1 MPGQD
6 REPSDDAEATSPTD
20 AEASSPTDA
29 RASSSTD
36 GEASYP
42 TDVVA
47 LARELVRIPSEN
59 PPGEERAVAEYV
71 VDWARAHDL
80 DAELLD
86 TPGYPERPNAVVTVG
101 DASQNA
107 TDAPDATDATDG
119 TGRRLVL
126 NGHTDVVPA
135 GDPEAWT
142 YDPYA
147 AEVVTE
153 RDDAGVEREVL
164 YGRGTADMKMG
175 LALALVTAREFADR
189 IDSDDGEA
197 AEAGDSEAAEAGDGE
212 ATEAGDVDGG
222 LVVHA
227 AAGEETGIPGTR
239 TCIDAG
245 YGGDYAIVLEP
256 TDLKV
261 ATSAKGV
268 VTYRVTARGES
279 THASH
284 PDEGANAIDAAR
296 ELFDRVDDYDAEL
309 REREDDLVGR
319 GYASVTSVEAG
330 TAGNMGVIPDVC
342 EFLLDRRVLPGESIE
357 DVDAEVDE
365 LLAEAAGE
373 AGVDAERE
381 TVQYYESASIPADHA
396 FAELVRA
403 ETGDRAPSDPWG
415 MTAATDAREFVA
427 AGIPAVVW
435 GPGSLSQAHTVD
447 EHVDLAEARDARDVL
462 ASVVERVLDGA
473 LDD

>member
-1 MPGQD
+1 MVADGGVT
-6 REPSDDAEATSPTD
+6 DDA
-20 AEASSPTDA
+20 
-29 RASSSTD
+29 
-36 GEASYP
+36 YP
-42 TDVVA
+42 TDLVA

-71 VDWARAHDL
+71 VEWARAHDL

-86 TPGYPERPNAVVTVG
+86 TPGYPERPNAVVAVG
-101 DASQNA
+101 DCPR
-107 TDAPDATDATDG
+107 DGEGDRGDDATDG
-119 TGRRLVL
+119 DAPTLVL

-135 GDPEAWT
+135 GDPEEWT
-142 YDPYA
+142 RGPYA
-147 AEVVTE
+147 ADVARE
-153 RDDAGVEREVL
+153 RDADGREREVL
-164 YGRGTADMKMG
+164 YGRGSADMKTG
-175 LALALVTAREFADR
+175 LALALVTANAFAERFEHGGVDGAP
-189 IDSDDGEA
+189 DDGA
-197 AEAGDSEAAEAGDGE
+197 L
-212 ATEAGDVDGG
+212 DGG
-222 LVVHA
+222 ALDDAALVVHA

-239 TCIDAG
+239 TCIEEG
-245 YGGDYAIVLEP
+245 YGGDYALVLEP
-256 TDLKV
+256 TDLRV

-268 VTYRVTARGES
+268 VTYRVTVRGES

-296 ELFDRVDDYDAEL
+296 RLFDRVDAYDAAL

-330 TAGNMGVIPDVC
+330 TSGNMGVIPGAC

-357 DVDAEVDE
+357 DVDAEVDD
-365 LLAEAAGE
+365 LLAAAARE
-373 AGVDAERE
+373 DDVDASRE
-381 TVQYYESASIPADHA
+381 TVQYYESASVPSDHA
-396 FAELVRA
+396 LAALVRA

-447 EHVDLAEARDARDVL
+447 EHVSLDEARDAQGVL
-462 ASVVERVLDGA
+462 ESVVERVLAGD
-473 LDD
+473 LED

>member
-1 MPGQD
+1 MPDPNRGA
-6 REPSDDAEATSPTD
+6 DAD
-20 AEASSPTDA
+20 
-29 RASSSTD
+29 TD
-36 GEASYP
+36 GDADADTDPNREADASYP
-42 TDVVA
+42 GDVAA

-59 PPGEERAVAEYV
+59 PPGEERAVAQYV

-80 DAELLD
+80 DATLLD
-86 TPGYPERPNAVVTVG
+86 TPGHPDRPNAVVAVG
-101 DASQNA
+101 RPTTAGSDRGGGS
-107 TDAPDATDATDG
+107 PDQPT
-119 TGRRLVL
+119 LVL

-135 GDPEAWT
+135 GDQAAWT
-142 YDPYA
+142 HAPYA
-147 AEVVTE
+147 ADVVTE
-153 RDDAGVEREVL
+153 RDDAGGEHGVL
-164 YGRGTADMKMG
+164 YGRGSADMKTG
-175 LALALVTAREFADR
+175 LALALVAAKRFASR
-189 IDSDDGEA
+189 IDSGEGDAVAGGTDSVEGDAVAGGTDSVEGDESVDADDA
-197 AEAGDSEAAEAGDGE
+197 AVRGS
-212 ATEAGDVDGG
+212 

-245 YGGDYAIVLEP
+245 YGGDYAVVLEP
-256 TDLKV
+256 TDMRV

-268 VTYRVTARGES
+268 VTYRITVHGES

-296 ELFDRVDDYDAEL
+296 ELFDHVDAYDAAL

-330 TAGNMGVIPDVC
+330 TDGNMGVIPDAC

-357 DVDAEVDE
+357 AVDAEVDE
-365 LLAEAAGE
+365 LLDDAARE
-373 AGVDAERE
+373 AGVDADRE
-381 TVQYYESASIPADHA
+381 TVQYYESAGIPADHPLA
-396 FAELVRA
+396 ALVRE

-435 GPGSLSQAHTVD
+435 GPGTLSQAHTVD
-447 EHVDLAEARDARDVL
+447 EHVALDEAADALAVL
-462 ASVVERVLDGA
+462 ESVVERVLDGD
-473 LDD
+473 LDA

>member
-1 MPGQD
+1 MPDPD
-6 REPSDDAEATSPTD
+6 RDVAYPDDP
-20 AEASSPTDA
+20 
-29 RASSSTD
+29 
-36 GEASYP
+36 
-42 TDVVA
+42 VA

-80 DAELLD
+80 DADLLD
-86 TPGYPERPNAVVTVG
+86 TPGYPERPSAVVTVG
-101 DASQNA
+101 EGGESS
-107 TDAPDATDATDG
+107 TSPT
-119 TGRRLVL
+119 LVL

-135 GDPEAWT
+135 GDPDAWT
-142 YDPYA
+142 HDPYA
-147 AEVVTE
+147 AAVVTE
-153 RDDAGVEREVL
+153 RDDAGREREVL
-164 YGRGTADMKMG
+164 YGRGSADMKTG
-175 LALALVTAREFADR
+175 LALALVTAKRFAHRFEDD
-189 IDSDDGEA
+189 IDDGA
-197 AEAGDSEAAEAGDGE
+197 DG
-212 ATEAGDVDGG
+212 ALA
-222 LVVHA
+222 VHA

-245 YGGDYAIVLEP
+245 YGGDHAIVLEP
-256 TDLKV
+256 TDLRV

-268 VTYRVTARGES
+268 VTYRIVVRGES

-296 ELFDRVDDYDAEL
+296 DLFDRVDAYDADL

-330 TAGNMGVIPDVC
+330 TEGNMGVIPDAC
-342 EFLLDRRVLPGESIE
+342 EFLLDRRVLPEESIE
-357 DVDAEVDE
+357 DVDAEVDA
-365 LLAEAAGE
+365 LLAAAAREDGVEA
-373 AGVDAERE
+373 DRE
-381 TVQYYESASIPADHA
+381 TVQYYESASVPTDHPL
-396 FAELVRA
+396 AELVRA

-447 EHVDLAEARDARDVL
+447 EHVALEEATEALAVL
-462 ASVVERVLDGA
+462 ESIVDRVLDGDLA
-473 LDD
+473 D

>member
-1 MPGQD
+1 MPGD
-6 REPSDDAEATSPTD
+6 GGAMGDADHGARYPDDL
-20 AEASSPTDA
+20 
-29 RASSSTD
+29 
-36 GEASYP
+36 
-42 TDVVA
+42 VA

-71 VDWARAHDL
+71 VEWARAHDL

-86 TPGYPERPNAVVTVG
+86 TPGYRERPNAVVVVG
-101 DASQNA
+101 DHERGGDGADA
-107 TDAPDATDATDG
+107 DAPTV
-119 TGRRLVL
+119 VL

-135 GDPEAWT
+135 GNPAAWT
-142 YDPYA
+142 HEPYEA
-147 AEVVTE
+147 AVVTE
-153 RDDAGVEREVL
+153 RDDDGSEQELL
-164 YGRGTADMKMG
+164 YGRGSADMKTG
-175 LALALVTAREFADR
+175 LALALVTANAFAER
-189 IDSDDGEA
+189 FE
-197 AEAGDSEAAEAGDGE
+197 GDEPSGAL
-212 ATEAGDVDGG
+212 DGG
-222 LVVHA
+222 AVVVHA

-239 TCIDAG
+239 TCIEEG
-245 YGGDYAIVLEP
+245 YGGDYAVVLEP
-256 TDLKV
+256 TDLRV

-268 VTYRVTARGES
+268 VTYRVTVRGES

-284 PDEGANAIDAAR
+284 PDEGRNAIDAAR
-296 ELFDRVDDYDAEL
+296 LLFDRVDEYDAEL

-330 TAGNMGVIPDVC
+330 TTGNMGVIPDTC

-357 DVDAEVDE
+357 NVDAEVDDV
-365 LLAEAAGE
+365 LAAAARE
-373 AGVDAERE
+373 DDVDAERE

-396 FAELVRA
+396 LADLVRA

-447 EHVDLAEARDARDVL
+447 EHVDLAEARDARGVL
-462 ASVVERVLDGA
+462 ESVVERA
-473 LDD
+473 LGGDLEN